1 MQLNGVRRQF
11 FSLKKIVLPLLS
23 LFIFCISF
31 FTVRAEVSAVNG
43 EKIFKQY
50 CTSCHKPAPFDQ
62 KLVGPPLKDVEKKMS
77 EDWLMKWIRNN
88 AALRASGDKDALA
101 IWNEYGK
108 NEMPTFTSFS
118 DDDIKSI
125 LAYIAAPPAAATAQQ
140 PAAGPAGAT
149 ATEQPSIWL
158 YFVLVALLL
167 IFIML
172 WRANQTLRRMSLEKE
187 GQPVPEP
194 VSWRKIFFGRK
205 SWFLYG
211 LIIVFLMGWT
221 ITDSAIRLGH
231 SKDYSPQQ
239 PIKFPHDLHAGTLQI
254 NCLYCH
260 AGAERSKT
268 AGIPPVSTC
277 MNCHKG
283 IQAGETPEGTAE
295 IQKIYAAY
303 ENNKPIQWIK
313 IHNLPDHVFFSHAQ
327 HVAVGKIQCQ
337 TCHGPVEQM
346 KQVYQYASL
355 SMGWCINCHRQT
367 NVQFMDNNYYTMFT
381 DLHAK
386 AEKDTSFHVT
396 EAMAGGTE
404 CQKCHY

>member
-1 MQLNGVRRQF
+1 MKTIF
-11 FSLKKIVLPLLS
+11 LPLLS
-23 LFIFCISF
+23 LLIICSSVFSS
-31 FTVRAEVSAVNG
+31 RADVNAVNG

-50 CTSCHKPAPFDQ
+50 CTSCHKPAPFDT
-62 KLVGPPLKDVEKKMS
+62 KLVGPPLKDIQKVQTE
-77 EDWLMKWIRNN
+77 EWLMKWIRNN
-88 AALRASGDKDALA
+88 AALRASGDKAA
-101 IWNEYGK
+101 IDIWTQYGK

-125 LAYIAAPPAAATAQQ
+125 LAYIAAPPAAPSAQQ
-140 PAAGPAGAT
+140 PASGPAGAT
-149 ATEQPSIWL
+149 STQSSTWL
-158 YFVLVALLL
+158 YIVLVALLL
-167 IFIML
+167 IVIML
-172 WRANQTLRRMSLEKE
+172 MRANKALKHIALEKE
-187 GQPVPEP
+187 GQPIPEE
-194 VSWRKIFFGRK
+194 VSWRKRLFSK
-205 SWFLYG
+205 KAWLLYG
-211 LIIVFLMGWT
+211 LIIVFLTGWT

-260 AGAERSKT
+260 AGAEKSKT

-277 MNCHKG
+277 MNCHKA

-295 IQKIYAAY
+295 IQKIYSAY

-337 TCHGPVEQM
+337 TCHGPVQDM

-355 SMGWCINCHRQT
+355 SMGWCVNCHRQT
-367 NVQFMDNNYYTMFT
+367 QVQFQDNNYYTMFT
-381 DLHAK
+381 DLHAR